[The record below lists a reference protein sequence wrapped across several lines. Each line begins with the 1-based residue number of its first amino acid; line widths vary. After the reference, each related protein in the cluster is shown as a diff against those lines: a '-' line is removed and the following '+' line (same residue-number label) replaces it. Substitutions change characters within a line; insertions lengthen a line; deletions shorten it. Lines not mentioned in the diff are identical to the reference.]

1 MAFKSRHRSQETRPV
16 VVAKVTAATVVAVGD
31 LILIDSN
38 GLAYPASSETWNTD
52 LATTQGLAHDKFLGV
67 AEAASAAGETDLLRV
82 GAMGDYEFDCAS
94 ATFKV
99 GQYVGWAK
107 QTGNFLENQKVVGVA
122 NAGLACGQ
130 VVKAGTSLTSV
141 LVRIRGT
148 MTEGGV
154 VTPTT

>member
-1 MAFKSRHRSQETRPV
+1 MPNRHRFFETRDV
-16 VVAKVTAATVVAVGD
+16 LVAKVNAATVVAVGD
-31 LILIDSN
+31 HILIDSN

-52 LATTQGLAHDKFLGV
+52 LATTQGLAHDKFLGI
-67 AEAASAAGETDLLRV
+67 ALAASAAGETDLLRV
-82 GAMGDYEFDCAS
+82 GTMGDYEFPCAS

-99 GQYVGWAK
+99 GDYVGPAK
-107 QTGNFLENQKVVGVA
+107 QTGNALENQKVVAVA
-122 NAGLACGQ
+122 NAGLASGR

-141 LVRIRGT
+141 LIRVRGT